1 FVVGGPVGDSE
12 LLLCHGMVCVVGR
25 MRDLILQLSKSSIYS
40 TKPHID
46 KKFTTILSS
55 GTHWI
60 DSWQQINEQLTS
72 LRAEQQR
79 QNTQLLL
86 SNNDILTGINA
97 SGEKMVLLNTLL
109 IETLETA
116 GNKSNFARN
125 ELSLILEG
133 LNACRYSFEDVSSK
147 LRTIVSLSVDRD

>member
-1 FVVGGPVGDSE
+1 
-12 LLLCHGMVCVVGR
+12 